1 MIGARLGKCDGARLM
16 GGNDVGM
23 SLGIID
29 TVGELDGLLGLLVGF
44 IDTVGDAVGST
55 ELPDNDG

>member
-29 TVGELDGLLGLLVGF
+29 TAGELDGFLVGL
-44 IDTVGDAVGST
+44 IDTFADAVVST
-55 ELPDNDG
+55 ELLDDIS